1 MKKHF
6 LTIFSL
12 LVWIILSSSFALAQN
27 APPQEK
33 DKREADLIELVKLDK
48 TIKLDIRYARA
59 DNFVGRAVYT
69 EARAFLQKPA
79 AEAVVRVHKKLKKLG
94 LGLMIFDG
102 YRPWSVTKLFWE
114 VTPEDKRK
122 FVANPKTGSRHN
134 RGCAVDLSL
143 FDLKT
148 GKLVEMPTDF
158 DDFTDQA
165 SPTYDGATKIQKK
178 NRDLLRRMMETEGFT
193 VNRNEWWHFDYKDWE
208 NYAIYDIPF
217 SAIKDLDAKLS
228 VAEIEEKKDWKKF
241 FDGANVTGGILIY
254 DYRKNNYLVYDRERI
269 NRSFVPA
276 STSKIIHSMIFLETG
291 ALKDE
296 NEILKW
302 DGVRR
307 QVAAWNQDHNLRS
320 AFKVSAVWFYVEAS
334 KRVGRE
340 AMQNYYNLANYG
352 NRNTNDFGRDYWNK
366 GDLLVT
372 QKEQIAFLV
381 RLYENRLP
389 FSASSIE
396 TVKDVLINEKTDEYV
411 LRTKTGWSNHYTPQ
425 VGWLVGYVERGGDVY
440 FFATEIDIKKDE
452 DAAKRLEITKN
463 ILRSLRII
471 Q

>member
-1 MKKHF
+1 MKKLF
-6 LTIFSL
+6 LTISL
-12 LVWIILSSSFALAQN
+12 WVVWITLASFSGFAQN
-27 APPQEK
+27 APPKEEN
-33 DKREADLIELVKLDK
+33 KREANLVELNELDK
-48 TIKLDIRYARA
+48 SIKLDIRYARA
-59 DNFVGRAVYT
+59 GNFVGKAVYT
-69 EARAFLQKPA
+69 EARAFLQRPA
-79 AEAVVRVHKKLKKLG
+79 AEALIRVHKKLKRQNLG
-94 LGLMIFDG
+94 LIIFDG
-102 YRPWSVTKLFWE
+102 YRPWSVTKIFWD

-143 FDLKT
+143 FELKT

-165 SPTYDGATKIQKK
+165 SPTYDGATIIQKK
-178 NRDLLRRMMETEGFT
+178 NRDLLRKMMEAEGFT

-217 SAIKDLDAKLS
+217 SAIQDLDAKLS
-228 VAEIEEKKDWKKF
+228 GAEIEEKKDWKRF
-241 FDGANVTGGILIY
+241 FDGADVTGGILIY
-254 DYRKNNYLVYDRERI
+254 DWRKNNYLVYDRERI
-269 NRSFVPA
+269 NRGFVPA
-276 STSKIIHSMIFLETG
+276 STSKIIHSLIFLETG
-291 ALKDE
+291 ALRDE

-307 QVAAWNQDHNLRS
+307 QVTAWNQDHNLRS
-320 AFKVSAVWFYVEAS
+320 AFKASAVWFYVEAS
-334 KRVGRE
+334 KRVGCE
-340 AMQNYYNLANYG
+340 AIQNYYDLANYG

-389 FSASSIE
+389 FSARSIE
-396 TVKDVLINEKTDEYV
+396 TVKDILISEKTDQYI
-411 LRTKTGWSNHYTPQ
+411 LRAKTGWSNAYTPQ
-425 VGWLVGYVERGGDVY
+425 VGWLVGYVERGRDIY

-463 ILRSLRII
+463 VLKSLQII
-471 Q
+471 